1 MIEVGEEGMD
11 GTSSRGLE
19 ATSIGDRRLPQAIS
33 DRLSQHQIK
42 IGVSVVRRM
51 VREGEEVRVDEVTRS
66 SYPRRRSNHHHSVE
80 GSHRE
85 LEQRSRGPTRPTNR
99 PAPLATTPTRP
110 PKPPNTTSTASVRLL
125 PSQCMRR
132 RRGGGRSR

>member
-1 MIEVGEEGMD
+1 MATQTSISKLRRLSNDVGSGSATMIEVGEEGMD

-19 ATSIGDRRLPQAIS
+19 AISTGDRRLHQAIR
-33 DRLSQHQIK
+33 DGLSQRQIK

-51 VREGEEVRVDEVTRS
+51 VREGEEVRVDEVNRS

-85 LEQRSRGPTRPTNR
+85 LE
-99 PAPLATTPTRP
+99 
-110 PKPPNTTSTASVRLL
+110 
-125 PSQCMRR
+125 
-132 RRGGGRSR
+132 